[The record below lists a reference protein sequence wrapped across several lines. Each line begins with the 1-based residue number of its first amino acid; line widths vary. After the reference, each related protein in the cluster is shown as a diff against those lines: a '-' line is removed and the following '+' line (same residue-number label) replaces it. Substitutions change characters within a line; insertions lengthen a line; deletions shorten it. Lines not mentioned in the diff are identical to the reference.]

1 MRKVPSLRLRIGF
14 VLDDALALLMIFEII
29 ALGQLALYP
38 FSLYNVGSFAWY
50 QAQMFRWLV
59 PLSPILLVLLL
70 YAWLAGLILKVGRKH
85 SAGLDK
91 FSRTLAEK
99 VRSLDKP
106 NSPQAKFILLHHP
119 GLLLI
124 VAMTATVLLGVFPY
138 WPGLNPNGSI
148 VGTDTPVYIEWTRQM
163 LARPFPQAIS
173 YAFSGA
179 DSGFRPVPLILF
191 YLIAS
196 LGVRPE
202 QVVEFSPVILGPLL
216 SLSSFIFVRTGSGD
230 NGAAAIA
237 ALVTSFS
244 FDVTVGIWAGYLAN
258 WLGMI
263 IAFFFLA
270 AFFWFERSKGKTIVI
285 PLILLSLA
293 LLLTHPW
300 TWALIL
306 TTAFFFALT
315 RPRDERRL
323 LTTSTIVL
331 IAVGII
337 VDFAKNQVAGGA
349 TLAGDLGTKGPVFG
363 ISQLVMFWP
372 NISVALNVFYDGLL
386 GNVLLLGFSALSFV
400 TIRFHRKMESML
412 ACWVAS
418 ASVPFALLN
427 SFHQTRLIYDL
438 PIPPLVA
445 MGLLL
450 LMSKAGG
457 GNLRASLILLTALLF
472 SANYALGAV
481 VQA

>member
-1 MRKVPSLRLRIGF
+1 MRLSIGF
-14 VLDDALALLMIFEII
+14 VLDDALALLAIFETI
-29 ALGQLALYP
+29 ALGQLVLHP
-38 FSLYNVGSFAWY
+38 FSLYTGGSFAWY
-50 QAQMFRWLV
+50 QAQMFRGLA

-70 YAWLAGLILKVGRKH
+70 YAWLARLILKVGRKH
-85 SAGLDK
+85 SIGLDR
-91 FSRTLAEK
+91 FSRTLSEK
-99 VRSLDKP
+99 VRGPDKP
-106 NSPQAKFILLHHP
+106 NSSQAKFILLLLHP

-124 VAMTATVLLGVFPY
+124 VAMTAAVLLGLFPY
-138 WPGLNPNGSI
+138 WPGLNPDGNI
-148 VGTDTPVYIEWTRQM
+148 VGTDTPLYIEWTRQM

-216 SLSSFIFVRTGSGD
+216 SLSSFVFVRTGSGD
-230 NGAAAIA
+230 NGTAAIA

-270 AFFWFERSKGKTIVI
+270 AFFLFEKSKRKTIVI

-306 TTAFFFALT
+306 TTTFFFALT
-315 RPRDERRL
+315 RRRDERML
-323 LTTSTIVL
+323 LVTSTIVL
-331 IAVGII
+331 IAVGVI
-337 VDFAKNQVAGGA
+337 VDFAKGQIAGGA

-372 NISVALNVFYDGLL
+372 NISIALNVFYDGLL
-386 GNVLLLGFSALSFV
+386 GNVLLLGLSALSFV
-400 TIRFHRKMESML
+400 TIRFHDKMEGML

-418 ASVPFALLN
+418 ASVLFALLN
-427 SFHQTRLIYDL
+427 GFHQTRLIYDL

-450 LMSKAGG
+450 LVSRAGG
-457 GNLRASLILLTALLF
+457 GSLRASLILLTVLLF
-472 SANYALGAV
+472 GANYALGAV
-481 VQA
+481 IQA

>member
-1 MRKVPSLRLRIGF
+1 M
-14 VLDDALALLMIFEII
+14 
-29 ALGQLALYP
+29 
-38 FSLYNVGSFAWY
+38 
-50 QAQMFRWLV
+50 
-59 PLSPILLVLLL
+59 
-70 YAWLAGLILKVGRKH
+70 
-85 SAGLDK
+85 
-91 FSRTLAEK
+91 
-99 VRSLDKP
+99 
-106 NSPQAKFILLHHP
+106 
-119 GLLLI
+119 
-124 VAMTATVLLGVFPY
+124 
-138 WPGLNPNGSI
+138 
-148 VGTDTPVYIEWTRQM
+148 
-163 LARPFPQAIS
+163 
-173 YAFSGA
+173 
-179 DSGFRPVPLILF
+179 
-191 YLIAS
+191 
-196 LGVRPE
+196 
-202 QVVEFSPVILGPLL
+202 EFSPVILGPLL
-216 SLSSFIFVRTGSGD
+216 SFSSFVFVRTGSGD
-230 NGAAAIA
+230 KGTAAIA
-237 ALVTSFS
+237 ALVASFS

-270 AFFWFERSKGKTIVI
+270 AFLLFEKSKRKPIVI

-315 RPRDERRL
+315 RPRIERKL
-323 LTTSTIVL
+323 LTTSTIMM

-363 ISQLVMFWP
+363 ISQLVTFWP

-386 GNVLLLGFSALSFV
+386 GNVLLLGLSALSFV
-400 TIRFHRKMESML
+400 TIRFRDKVEGML

-445 MGLLL
+445 IGLLL
-450 LMSKAGG
+450 IMSRAGG
-457 GNLRASLILLTALLF
+457 GNLRASLLLLVVLL
-472 SANYALGAV
+472 SCANYALEAV
-481 VQA
+481 IQA